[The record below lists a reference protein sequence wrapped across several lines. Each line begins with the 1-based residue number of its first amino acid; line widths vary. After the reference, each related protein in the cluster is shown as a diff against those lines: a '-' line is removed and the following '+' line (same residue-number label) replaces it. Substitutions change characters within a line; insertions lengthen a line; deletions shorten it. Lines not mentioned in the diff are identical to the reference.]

1 MTPIPPT
8 DDRLAEATEHLYRC
22 AVTNFRLDV
31 FVALALKLKRIEDQL
46 DRELPAVR
54 AYLERLLEPDG
65 TASLALPP
73 LADPDPPAIG
83 AGMKKRGRPRK
94 KEDDAP
100 EIDE

>member
-1 MTPIPPT
+1 MTPTSPHE
-8 DDRLAEATEHLYRC
+8 DRLNEATEHLYQS
-22 AVTNFRLDV
+22 AITSFRLDV
-31 FVALALKLKRIEDQL
+31 FAALALKLKRIEDQL

-73 LADPDPPAIG
+73 PADSDTPAIG
-83 AGMKKRGRPRK
+83 SGMKRRGRPRK